1 MAAAQD
7 QSPADVRD
15 GPGAD
20 ATGAIALPLAALLH
34 AAVLGICALAV
45 YSTAVAPPI
54 DWAERHPEGNP
65 ILAVLV
71 AVAVLIPIIG
81 LRARLA
87 QRASGKLVLAL
98 GLAYV
103 FRLAIGPLMPAAL
116 LGGAAETYQ
125 VSWANV
131 GLLVLL
137 IAWCLCLLGAGR
149 GSLAF
154 TGLECA
160 VAATAVG
167 LCALVIVL
175 LLAVGKQYEADASY
189 AITLII
195 KAAQYTIICI
205 VAGSVSGTRRVGAWF
220 HAYVLAALA
229 AALVLSMPG
238 GGAEDEYSL
247 WGTLV

>member
-7 QSPADVRD
+7 QSAADVRD
-15 GPGAD
+15 PAGAE

-34 AAVLGICALAV
+34 VAVLGICALAV
-45 YSTAVAPPI
+45 YSTATEGVI
-54 DWAERHPEGNP
+54 DWAATHPEGNP
-65 ILAVLV
+65 PLAALVAIAVLV
-71 AVAVLIPIIG
+71 PIIG
-81 LRARLA
+81 LRAQLA
-87 QRASGKLVLAL
+87 RRAFGKLVLAL

-103 FRLAIGPLMPAAL
+103 FRLAITPLMPAAL
-116 LGGAAETYQ
+116 LRDAADIYQ
-125 VSWANV
+125 ISWANV

-160 VAATAVG
+160 VATTAVG

-175 LLAVGKQYEADASY
+175 LLAVGRHYDADATY
-189 AITLII
+189 AIGLII
-195 KAAQYTIICI
+195 KAAQYGLLCI
-205 VAGSVSGTRRVGAWF
+205 VAATVSGARRVGALF

-229 AALVLSMPG
+229 AALVLSMLG
-238 GGAEDEYSL
+238 GGAEDEYAL